1 MHELVIQG
9 GRVALDDD
17 WAECDVGIDGGR
29 IAAIGARLQ
38 GKTSIDAAGKWV
50 MPGGIDA
57 HCHLDQPVWG
67 GAGNADDFASG
78 SISAAF
84 GGTTCIVP
92 FGMPG
97 PDMTTVGAVDRAHG
111 PRGRK
116 IRHRLRPARRRDDG
130 HGRRRRGTA
139 RDAGGARHRVGQA
152 VHDL

>member
-17 WAECDVGIDGGR
+17 WAECDIGIDGGR
-29 IAAIGARLQ
+29 IAAIGDGLH
-38 GKTSIDAAGKWV
+38 GKTMIDAAGKWV

-97 PDMTTVGAVDRAHG
+97 PELTTVGAVDRAMDRAAGKSVIDYGLH
-111 PRGRK
+111 
-116 IRHRLRPARRRDDG
+116 AVVTM
-130 HGRRRRGTA
+130 GTGA
-139 RDAGGARHRVGQA
+139 DVEQQLAHAGGARDRVRQA

>member
-1 MHELVIQG
+1 
-9 GRVALDDD
+9 
-17 WAECDVGIDGGR
+17 
-29 IAAIGARLQ
+29 
-38 GKTSIDAAGKWV
+38 

-78 SISAAF
+78 SVSAAF

-97 PDMTTVGAVDRAHG
+97 PDMTTVGAVDRAMARAAGKSVIDYGLHAVVTMG
-111 PRGRK
+111 TGGDVEDQLAK
-116 IRHRLRPARRRDDG
+116 LAGQGHRLG
-130 HGRRRRGTA
+130 K
-139 RDAGGARHRVGQA
+139 A

>member
-1 MHELVIQG
+1 MHELVIQN

-17 WAECDVGIDGGR
+17 WSECDIGIDGGR
-29 IAAIGARLQ
+29 IAAIGARLH
-38 GKTSIDAAGKWV
+38 GKTTIDAAGKWV

-97 PDMTTVGAVDRAHG
+97 PDLTTIGAVDRAKARAAG
-111 PRGRK
+111 KELEVCDQEPLCDTDTVVITVGEQ
-116 IRHRLRPARRRDDG
+116 PPVNQAPTAGARR
-130 HGRRRRGTA
+130 
-139 RDAGGARHRVGQA
+139 
-152 VHDL
+152 